1 MLKVQLN
8 VEPPTQRNLDGPGA
22 RAPQRSRFSE
32 PPVTDAGRPV
42 RGRLSSACNCGH
54 GPQRRKT
61 SARTA
66 RRRNREYRHLQRR
79 HYCRAPLGPAQCVGA
94 YPTPRRKQQR
104 SRYWFV
110 LQTRG
115 WPNSIP
121 SVNESLISDDGF
133 RKHSL
138 GYQVPR
144 QTGLRFSRKAQIPSW
159 ASAAIA
165 FRLITSFV

>member
-1 MLKVQLN
+1 MDRSGEKHPLGLREGATENTATCKGVIIAAHRSDR
-8 VEPPTQRNLDGPGA
+8 RNA
-22 RAPQRSRFSE
+22 SE
-32 PPVTDAGRPV
+32 P
-42 RGRLSSACNCGH
+42 
-54 GPQRRKT
+54 
-61 SARTA
+61 
-66 RRRNREYRHLQRR
+66 
-79 HYCRAPLGPAQCVGA
+79 
-94 YPTPRRKQQR
+94 YPIPRRKEQR

-121 SVNESLISDDGF
+121 SVNESLISDYGF